1 MAQAIVTVGYVRYV
15 LEPKV
20 AMLLAEALTEALVY
34 ESVYVPTDKRE
45 PGDTS
50 GYTYHAWKR
59 LSPSPVTVEFID
71 DDLLR
76 IAKLAGEPHK

>member
-1 MAQAIVTVGYVRYV
+1 MAQAIITVGYVKYV

-20 AMLLAEALTEALVY
+20 ALLVAEALTDALVY
-34 ESVYVPTDKRE
+34 ESVYVPADKRE
-45 PGDTS
+45 PGDP
-50 GYTYHAWKR
+50 GYTYHVWKR
-59 LSPSPVTVEFID
+59 FNPSPVTVEFID